1 MPGSYRPNRPIRAEI
16 LPLLSSPS
24 DPRPHDGQKA
34 KASSSLWSAILRVR
48 KGQGEFAR
56 ESAVALAVDWPEDRR
71 LGKGKE
77 RSLIIWVDR
86 LEENITND
94 DANILYIHPSLLPP
108 FTITPVSA
116 KLHVH
121 EPFELTLAILQPVIE
136 YEDDT
141 IPSQDHVDLSPLYA
155 PSSSSSSSSTSQ
167 SNTASYNNHPPIIRQ
182 GGILPLQQHRFK
194 VLLLEPVKQ
203 GLLTSST
210 RVIISTKPHILSHA
224 DVYDAADAEE
234 DGLDG
239 AGSIAKTSMS
249 LSDFDPDTFLST
261 NLSLSLSLPGDT
273 QTEDDGMTASISS
286 STSGSLTPR
295 PGDRPLSPPIG
306 LDELVTEEV
315 ERGTRF
321 TAVQASGINEQRNE
335 EGEDVCWMGVGG
347 LGRAGIFEGDWV
359 LLRFAGEGESSGSS
373 SSSSSS
379 TSTKGRLVKAL
390 AWERLDEYDD
400 DLPSNPILLP
410 PSIYRALGL
419 SSSTNA
425 LTVQPTPFGARQPTL
440 PTAKTVSLARIAT
453 AEGVDKRY
461 ERAWLKG
468 LKSHFSSGSK
478 RKGKSKALEGGG
490 QLIRSG
496 DIISILVFPSKPMSS
511 DENIDD
517 EDNSDSENES
527 DSLSPS
533 PKTQPKSIGVVYFTI
548 TSICYDPLVPLEEDF
563 RSSFSSKARAGELGC
578 WIDTDGGTKMV
589 LTGVETDRIQHREGD
604 LVWYGIDASPKPFAM
619 EAHTKL
625 RDLLRTAFVHPTLS
639 SLMQLSILVKGARG
653 SGKRSLIRYI
663 AEELGYNINTVEC
676 YDVIGDTSATP
687 QGMLEARIEKAKL
700 CAPSLLLLHNI
711 EALAKKTESTV
722 LGRPPPIVKIL
733 EDIVG
738 SAKQSKDWP
747 VIVVGTTVDADSVPN
762 EVLGVFKQDIE
773 ISAPNENERLVIL
786 QNILEEYHISPDIDL
801 KIIARQTAALH
812 AGDIRSLILRANDL
826 SLNRI
831 SAMDADKS
839 FHSID
844 SARLAGIQITAQDLN
859 EAINQAR
866 SSYSDSIGAP
876 KIPNVTWDDVGGL
889 VHIKKDILDTVQL
902 PLERGDLFGEGLKK
916 RSGIL
921 LYGPPGTGKTLLA
934 KAVATSCSLNF
945 FSVKGPE
952 LLNMYIGE
960 SEANVRRVF
969 QRARDASPCVIF
981 MDELDSIAPKRGNQ
995 GDSGGVMDRIV
1006 SQLLAELDGMSGS
1019 SGKGKDSQVFV
1030 LGATNRPDLLDSSL
1044 LRPGRFDKMLYLNI
1058 PATNKEQLDILKSLT
1073 RKFTLDESLLLED
1086 VVERLSSNYTGADLY
1101 ALCSDAILGAMIRL
1115 SNNIDEKVKRIN
1127 EIGNANN
1134 DDDDENGSL
1143 DAQEVKGK
1151 DQKKK
1156 KEKEISTQYY
1166 LSKMATKEETQVK
1179 VTFEDFEKALE
1190 KLKPSVSEDE
1200 LRHYE
1205 RVQREFKNYNIGNKD
1220 KDTDMKVVEAP
1231 DRGTYGNGDELS
1243 GSMIR
1248 LNGENGRD
1256 ASMKK
1261 ANGHRSKR
1269 DEGEQNG
1276 FGYHVVEDGHEDDEN
1291 NPGKAIEHADDGVDE
1306 REEYLGRG
1314 KGKAKEVD
1322 GYEGGVDRKG
1332 NGKGK
1337 ARQVDGY

>member
-921 LYGPPGTGKTLLA
+921 LYGPP
-934 KAVATSCSLNF
+934 
-945 FSVKGPE
+945 
-952 LLNMYIGE
+952 
-960 SEANVRRVF
+960 
-969 QRARDASPCVIF
+969 
-981 MDELDSIAPKRGNQ
+981 
-995 GDSGGVMDRIV
+995 
-1006 SQLLAELDGMSGS
+1006 
-1019 SGKGKDSQVFV
+1019 
-1030 LGATNRPDLLDSSL
+1030 DSSL